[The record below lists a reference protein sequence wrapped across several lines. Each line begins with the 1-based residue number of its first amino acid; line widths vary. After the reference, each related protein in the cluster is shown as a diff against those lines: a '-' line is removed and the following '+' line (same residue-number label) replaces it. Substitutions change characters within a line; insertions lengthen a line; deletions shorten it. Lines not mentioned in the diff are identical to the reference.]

1 MSMKKFIFTLCIF
14 CSSFLLCQGN
24 LTEQIVL
31 KFISERRWIEL
42 REYYDKNKNNITG
55 YENLAAEAYIYTY
68 TNQPAKAIDVTNQII
83 TEFGESM
90 GSNCIEWYGLNLNNY
105 IEIQNYKKASDIC
118 DILFHL
124 ADKFELGD
132 EMKAVFL
139 YLKDEMNTFDLQP
152 KTYLT
157 NPSPEQD
164 ILLDLIADPKT
175 EGLNFEVISNETK
188 LKAIFDTGATECF
201 INQQLASSIRV
212 KYASHD
218 TIMVNNKELKAKK
231 GMIDSLKIGHITIYN
246 VPVWVPVDSI
256 VSCSF
261 LNVPDLNENS
271 KEKFENAT
279 HFMDS
284 LGLILGISI
293 MKMIDEFQFDFNQNK
308 LLIPSQ
314 SSPIT
319 ENINLITIAD
329 NQLLLKCKLES
340 TNFIGWLDTGSNQD
354 FYINY
359 RYYEQSDK
367 FSFHEN
373 QKEKFNM
380 LMLQGIKQSWVFK
393 PQNIYVEF
401 NQLDFFSSQSII
413 NTDAENDIIIANQH
427 CDGMLGD
434 IIIRKSDK
442 ITFNFRDMWIKFN

>member
-1 MSMKKFIFTLCIF
+1 MKKFIFTLCIF

-201 INQQLASSIRV
+201 INQQLASSIGV

-231 GMIDSLKIGHITIYN
+231 
-246 VPVWVPVDSI
+246 
-256 VSCSF
+256 
-261 LNVPDLNENS
+261 
-271 KEKFENAT
+271 
-279 HFMDS
+279 
-284 LGLILGISI
+284 
-293 MKMIDEFQFDFNQNK
+293 
-308 LLIPSQ
+308 
-314 SSPIT
+314 
-319 ENINLITIAD
+319 
-329 NQLLLKCKLES
+329 
-340 TNFIGWLDTGSNQD
+340 
-354 FYINY
+354 
-359 RYYEQSDK
+359 R
-367 FSFHEN
+367 
-373 QKEKFNM
+373 
-380 LMLQGIKQSWVFK
+380 
-393 PQNIYVEF
+393 
-401 NQLDFFSSQSII
+401 
-413 NTDAENDIIIANQH
+413 ND
-427 CDGMLGD
+427 
-434 IIIRKSDK
+434 R
-442 ITFNFRDMWIKFN
+442 